1 MKKLSLFSFLGL
13 AGLLAFVATPIYAQE
28 ENIGLNDENLL
39 DDVENILV
47 VENVASDDAYA
58 TETLVDE
65 LDYWVDENSVA
76 LEEITDESNEEEMMD
91 ESNESIRDAFRDAFR
106 DSFDEKDINYI
117 DLTLK
122 KDKDTHDAVSA
133 DLLHSLLLWLMWM
146 WLFLLPWLILLIIA
160 LWRVFTKAWEA
171 GWKSI
176 IPVYNLY
183 ILYKIVWMKNWF
195 WYMIIVPF
203 VLGIIAWVMGE
214 WSTTAEVLEYL
225 ATLFAWIVGIVA
237 SFRLPRKFGWG
248 VFASILYV
256 IFSGICLLILWFWNY
271 KYEENGEKEETEWK
285 NSETI
290 VDA

>member
-13 AGLLAFVATPIYAQE
+13 FGLLAFIATPIYAQE
-28 ENIGLNDENLL
+28 ENIGLNDENLVAGVE
-39 DDVENILV
+39 DVV
-47 VENVASDDAYA
+47 VDAENVASDDAYA

-91 ESNESIRDAFRDAFR
+91 ESNGEEFVWWEFVNLADVEEIWNVN
-106 DSFDEKDINYI
+106 I
-117 DLTLK
+117 
-122 KDKDTHDAVSA
+122 SA

-146 WLFLLPWLILLIIA
+146 RLFLLPWLILLIIA

-214 WSTTAEVLEYL
+214 WSTSALLLEKI
-225 ATLFAWIVGIVA
+225 AIIFWWIVGIVA
-237 SFRLPRKFGWG
+237 SFKLPRKFGWG

-271 KYEENGEKEETEWK
+271 KYEENGEKEETEGK

>member
-1 MKKLSLFSFLGL
+1 
-13 AGLLAFVATPIYAQE
+13 
-28 ENIGLNDENLL
+28 
-39 DDVENILV
+39 
-47 VENVASDDAYA
+47 
-58 TETLVDE
+58 
-65 LDYWVDENSVA
+65 
-76 LEEITDESNEEEMMD
+76 MMD
-91 ESNESIRDAFRDAFR
+91 ESNGEEFVWWEVVNLADVEEIWNVN
-106 DSFDEKDINYI
+106 I
-117 DLTLK
+117 
-122 KDKDTHDAVSA
+122 SA

-146 WLFLLPWLILLIIA
+146 RLFLLPWLILLIIA

-203 VLGIIAWVMGE
+203 VLGIIAGVAWE

-256 IFSGICLLILWFWNY
+256 LFPWICALILGFGKS
-271 KYEENGEKEETEWK
+271 KYEGKSEETVFE
-285 NSETI
+285 
-290 VDA
+290 A